1 MMKLKDLLVEN
12 VSDTI
17 KSIKDFVARNS
28 YFDAENEE
36 KYTISFSTRKNGS
49 VSSETASPIDIKAG
63 QALKNEIQKRAHE
76 HGYKSDIQA
85 FMAAEQL
92 AAKEVELKEMM
103 IYQGRGGMWD
113 DWLAFQQEMKRSR
126 EEEEREQRIAKQKR
140 KQAILRAF
148 EWTIATIIALTAV
161 GMISWLALIIIQY
174 QK

>member
-1 MMKLKDLLVEN
+1 MLAELAAANAAFDV
-12 VSDTI
+12 I
-17 KSIKDFVARNS
+17 KQTLANGREIYDAGEALAK
-28 YFDAENEE
+28 YF
-36 KYTISFSTRKNGS
+36 G
-49 VSSETASPIDIKAG
+49 
-63 QALKNEIQKRAHE
+63 LKNEIQKRAHE

>member
-1 MMKLKDLLVEN
+1 MLAELAAANAAFDV
-12 VSDTI
+12 I
-17 KSIKDFVARNS
+17 KQTLANGKEIYDAGEALAK
-28 YFDAENEE
+28 YF
-36 KYTISFSTRKNGS
+36 G
-49 VSSETASPIDIKAG
+49 
-63 QALKNEIQKRAHE
+63 LKNEIQKRAHE

-92 AAKEVELKEMM
+92 AAKEAELKEMM

-126 EEEEREQRIAKQKR
+126 EEEEREKRIAKQKR
-140 KQAILRAF
+140 KLAILRAF
-148 EWTIATIIALTAV
+148 EWTIATIIALAAV

>member
-1 MMKLKDLLVEN
+1 MLAELAAANAAFDV
-12 VSDTI
+12 I
-17 KSIKDFVARNS
+17 KQTLANGREIYDAGEALAK
-28 YFDAENEE
+28 YF
-36 KYTISFSTRKNGS
+36 G
-49 VSSETASPIDIKAG
+49 
-63 QALKNEIQKRAHE
+63 LKNEIQKRAHE

-92 AAKEVELKEMM
+92 AAKEAELKEIM

-113 DWLAFQQEMKRSR
+113 DWLAFQAEMKRSR

-148 EWTIATIIALTAV
+148 EWTIATIIALAAV
-161 GMISWLALIIIQY
+161 GMISWLAFIIIQY